1 MSFVRDSQKQFIYE
15 FYLRSTI
22 NELLVFSNVDVT
34 KHWYKTKKKNID
46 IYKFFESNEI
56 LHITIGP
63 EGQWLNI
70 DEY

>member
-1 MSFVRDSQKQFIYE
+1 MGFVRDSQKPFIYE
-15 FYLRSTI
+15 FY
-22 NELLVFSNVDVT
+22 FSNVDVT
-34 KHWYKTKKKNID
+34 KHWYKTKKKNND
-46 IYKFFESNEI
+46 ICKFFESNEI